1 MGKKKQTKWATITS
15 FPWSVLTVLLSTL
28 ALDQSAGEKSLSYY
42 KKNIVTNYFMTLAK
56 GSCNKNSH
64 FLRFRRFR
72 RFRRFCGFAVCS
84 PQLVIFLLPCLKSW
98 IPRLRPSWR
107 HFLVRV
113 LINAVKNTASSQ
125 SSTNRFLYQIKVK
138 I

>member
-1 MGKKKQTKWATITS
+1 
-15 FPWSVLTVLLSTL
+15 
-28 ALDQSAGEKSLSYY
+28 
-42 KKNIVTNYFMTLAK
+42 MTLAK
-56 GSCNKNSH
+56 GSCIKNSH

-125 SSTNRFLYQIKVK
+125 SSTNRFLYEIKEFFSEAISQFLRFTRKLNVNNNNDESAFASTL
-138 I
+138 

>member
-1 MGKKKQTKWATITS
+1 
-15 FPWSVLTVLLSTL
+15 
-28 ALDQSAGEKSLSYY
+28 
-42 KKNIVTNYFMTLAK
+42 MTLAK

-72 RFRRFCGFAVCS
+72 RFRGLQSSVGYFSITMFKILDTEVMS
-84 PQLVIFLLPCLKSW
+84 DLVPLFKVS
-98 IPRLRPSWR
+98 
-107 HFLVRV
+107 V

-125 SSTNRFLYQIKVK
+125 SSTNWFLQQIKVK